1 MVASDLF
8 KSFGDMLLESSTPN
22 DVVDQIETGEMRE
35 YGLVSL
41 VQTSAELLK
50 DRFPEVREAARG
62 MVLLVSKAV
71 MGDGENEEEDKWQN
85 FCQLNL
91 PAIDALTMVYA
102 GGNTKTLMFAHVGPE
117 GDSFGETVCT
127 LKFAQGASTIELGA
141 ARLNKESREV
151 MDLKEQIERL
161 KKQLAEKDPQSAQQV
176 NKLEP
181 GSPLPRAK
189 AAALM
194 IDRTPKSP

>member
-102 GGNTKTLMFAHVGPE
+102 GFHHLWILE
-117 GDSFGETVCT
+117 
-127 LKFAQGASTIELGA
+127 LLIKFS
-141 ARLNKESREV
+141 N
-151 MDLKEQIERL
+151 ER
-161 KKQLAEKDPQSAQQV
+161 
-176 NKLEP
+176 
-181 GSPLPRAK
+181 
-189 AAALM
+189 M
-194 IDRTPKSP
+194 